1 MSGCACNRDI
11 LLFFDQK
18 LPGLSF
24 FSWYLIEV
32 CDFCEWDDIIRIIY
46 CNSHAP
52 RYPSKYLHYEQTE
65 PDRSE
70 KCACGSHQKTWR
82 FPLEEDLQLEDNKGT
97 NPDLVVPWDTANL
110 DIQPSYTKAIS
121 ATFKQYATASKVRE
135 INEALLKRDNS
146 LLLDQTSFHQIFP
159 EGERNIGLW
168 FKLCFFVKGTPISDT
183 LTILHISGDV
193 LALPRCKEE
202 RSKNVVKVLNL
213 LFENLCQLRSLSWRE
228 IGPCNEYAFY
238 DLAEAPKYLRNFQL
252 LQKQSDLSSKG
263 YTKMTANY
271 GDSLPERYLDIC
283 ERFWKIIQSN
293 FLDLFHENEHH
304 LRITTLESGNTGL
317 HAILETV
324 IKTQADQMKQ
334 AMGIT
339 KRHTLSSDEIAKDLS
354 IEQQKKEADECLQQI
369 QNDMEIF
376 IQVILKQSM
385 GLQTIMDTINNI
397 PERIRTKRVIDQ
409 ELIMQ

>member
-24 FSWYLIEV
+24 FSWYSIEV
-32 CDFCEWDDIIRIIY
+32 CDFCEWDDIIRIVY

-193 LALPRCKEE
+193 LALPSCKEE

-293 FLDLFHENEHH
+293 FLDLFHVSIMCGPRYQCKIMERRESAGFVGYRGLHQIE
-304 LRITTLESGNTGL
+304 RIHWACEWYWRRNTGVPTLENPIEASIVHCEWERDGVTGE
-317 HAILETV
+317 ILGLC
-324 IKTQADQMKQ
+324 DN
-334 AMGIT
+334 
-339 KRHTLSSDEIAKDLS
+339 S
-354 IEQQKKEADECLQQI
+354 IL
-369 QNDMEIF
+369 
-376 IQVILKQSM
+376 V
-385 GLQTIMDTINNI
+385 
-397 PERIRTKRVIDQ
+397 
-409 ELIMQ
+409 